1 MKPTIRILLF
11 LCCLLTKP
19 ALAQQK
25 PPDND
30 KEFEEAYNWRIRQE
44 YLNEVYIPKD
54 LTEAFIQLNKLIEK
68 PAVEKFKNMPEP
80 DAARKL
86 HFSFGRWI
94 IHNWGFYGGSRF
106 SHFLKGLGIHH
117 PDDMAQFVI
126 VSYHRNLNRKPLDVK
141 AQIAYY
147 QEKRAKENEERLKKG
162 EILHQ
167 ETRKKKD

>member
-1 MKPTIRILLF
+1 M
-11 LCCLLTKP
+11 
-19 ALAQQK
+19 A
-25 PPDND
+25 
-30 KEFEEAYNWRIRQE
+30 
-44 YLNEVYIPKD
+44 
-54 LTEAFIQLNKLIEK
+54 
-68 PAVEKFKNMPEP
+68 EP

-141 AQIAYY
+141 AQITYY
-147 QEKRAKENEERLKKG
+147 QEKRAKENEEKLKKG
-162 EILHQ
+162 KVLHQ
-167 ETRKKKD
+167 ETRKKKG